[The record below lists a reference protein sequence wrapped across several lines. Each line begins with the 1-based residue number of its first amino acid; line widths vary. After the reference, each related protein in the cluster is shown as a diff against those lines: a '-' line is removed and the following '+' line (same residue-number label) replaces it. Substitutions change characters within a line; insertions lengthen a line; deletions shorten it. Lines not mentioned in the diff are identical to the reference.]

1 MPFARSN
8 RRTQGVI
15 TVNLAA
21 TPRECPLTR
30 LRKAGV
36 EGYLATDGNGTA
48 QGDVMDDGVEELLEN
63 VEEEFGVV
71 VPDHEAAAELSPNE
85 LVEFLIRAMPAPSE
99 SMSEDE
105 QLEHIES
112 VLGEVM
118 VRSLGITRYDADM
131 PIGEIAAAVAA
142 RGAAEE

>member
-1 MPFARSN
+1 
-8 RRTQGVI
+8 
-15 TVNLAA
+15 
-21 TPRECPLTR
+21 
-30 LRKAGV
+30 
-36 EGYLATDGNGTA
+36 
-48 QGDVMDDGVEELLEN
+48 MDDGVEELLEN